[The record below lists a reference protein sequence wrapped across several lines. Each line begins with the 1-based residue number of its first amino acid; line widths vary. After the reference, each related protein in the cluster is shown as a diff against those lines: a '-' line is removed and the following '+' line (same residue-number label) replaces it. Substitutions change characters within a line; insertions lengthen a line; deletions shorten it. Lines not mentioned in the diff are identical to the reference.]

1 MRRSRAF
8 VGMLVTLSVAC
19 LGSSQSLPATKTPL
33 PSVAAA
39 RQAVR
44 DRLERAVAG
53 SQTLFARAKPP
64 DDYIKQLGL
73 DEIIRE
79 DGPLR
84 NGAWYPAL
92 REVREYWRV
101 RPWEIAYRSLGYAP
115 VPTVVSENWPT
126 RAEAPALRELLA
138 DEAPAIRGLAV
149 EALGALALP
158 EDIRRIGARLTDT
171 ATAAPALAR
180 TTMRSS
186 IIGYRPLDEDAPV
199 PLVWSER
206 TVGAYARAAVLLM
219 TGEGFDRRDSLGISF
234 SEWIDLHDLG
244 WESLWYWQQ
253 RVKRERYDAPPF
265 SPSSGEPAETAEH
278 RRKREADAYRT
289 ELRRRAASDL
299 NRLSADAQAKILL
312 LTHAPD
318 TYSSSGPVHPSFP
331 GFTLRIGRR
340 RILELLDGRNIW
352 SDSLDRSGVKSVLLM
367 RLAGLAPTILPAR
380 DWPHVREALEM
391 RAASHAETPVL
402 LSRLPSTG
410 ATGQLATRPRD
421 ESASGV
427 AARQA
432 VRDRLARA
440 VIGTRELFDSAPS
453 PPNDAFGDQRFAVIP
468 EDRPAVRRG
477 RFSFL
482 RDVRAYWRLRPWE
495 FAYGS
500 RSGEP
505 VPSVD
510 KEEWPTRDDAPA
522 LRDLVNDGDP
532 AIRGLAVEALGA
544 LGLPEDIRRIGSLLT
559 DGEAAAPA
567 LARFGHTRGTQPLS
581 LDDRDIVPMV
591 WSDRTV
597 GAYARAAVYL
607 MTGQTFADTGPSFS
621 SWLAAHDLG
630 WESLWYW
637 QNRLIR
643 EQFAVAA
650 VDPSPGEGKHEFSQR
665 WNVATKRYRVELRT
679 RTISDLDQLSADA
692 QAKVY
697 LLTYIGADLH
707 PVTGP
712 INTLFPEGFTLRI
725 GRARI
730 LELIDGHNLWKD
742 AIWSESLLLWRL
754 GRLAPTLLPADDWP
768 HVRDELEKRA
778 LRRAGMPVLVSRLLP
793 PARIG
798 QADDLRTRE
807 GFLRASLARAIG
819 DRRLQF
825 IAAEMVRTNVEM
837 QWPVLT
843 ATFDADPTVASWE
856 RLGLL
861 EALAEPPHSR
871 EKLVALAAFVDDPRN
886 AALLTQGQAE
896 VVIPERPEFAI
907 SVVRGN
913 FPAQLAIQALI
924 AFDGNGDYEWY
935 RLLPD
940 RGSGSQRD
948 AALGELRRAVHALLV
963 RKRGGAR

>member
-1 MRRSRAF
+1 MFDRA
-8 VGMLVTLSVAC
+8 
-19 LGSSQSLPATKTPL
+19 QP
-33 PSVAAA
+33 
-39 RQAVR
+39 Q
-44 DRLERAVAG
+44 DRYLME
-53 SQTLFARAKPP
+53 
-64 DDYIKQLGL
+64 LGL

-79 DGPLR
+79 DGPLL

-92 REVREYWRV
+92 RDVREYWRV
-101 RPWEIAYRSLGYAP
+101 RPWETAYAWLGYAP
-115 VPTVVSENWPT
+115 VPAVMTENWPT
-126 RAEAPALRELLA
+126 RAEAPALRELLT
-138 DEAPAIRGLAV
+138 DEVPAIRGLAV
-149 EALGALALP
+149 EALGALGLP
-158 EDIRRIGARLTDT
+158 EDIRRIGALLTDM
-171 ATAAPALAR
+171 AMAGPGLAR
-180 TTMRSS
+180 TRMRTS
-186 IIGYRPLDEDAPV
+186 IGGFSTLDEDSLV

-206 TVGAYARAAVLLM
+206 TVSAYARAAVLLM
-219 TGEGFDRRDSLGISF
+219 TGEGFDRRDSSGISF

-253 RVKRERYDAPPF
+253 RMKREQYAAPPF

-278 RRKREADAYRT
+278 RRKLEADAYRT

-312 LTHAPD
+312 LTHAPAA
-318 TYSSSGPVHPSFP
+318 YSSVGPVHPSFP

-352 SDSLDRSGVKSVLLM
+352 SDALDRSDVKSLLLM
-367 RLAGLAPTILPAR
+367 RLAGLAPTMLPAR

-391 RAASHAETPVL
+391 RAASHPETPVL
-402 LSRLPSTG
+402 LSRLSTG
-410 ATGQLATRPRD
+410 AIGQLATRPQS
-421 ESASGV
+421 ESAFDV

-453 PPNDAFGDQRFAVIP
+453 PPNDAFGDQRFAVSP
-468 EDRPAVRRG
+468 EDGPAVRRG

-482 RDVRAYWRLRPWE
+482 RDERAYWRLRPWE
-495 FAYGS
+495 LAYGS
-500 RSGEP
+500 RFSEP

-510 KEEWPTRDDAPA
+510 KEEWPTREDAPA

-559 DGEAAAPA
+559 DREAAAPA

-581 LDDRDIVPMV
+581 LDERDIVPMV

-607 MTGQTFADTGPSFS
+607 MTGQTFADSHPSFS

-637 QNRLIR
+637 QNRLVR

-650 VDPSPGEGKHEFSQR
+650 VEPSPGEGKHEFSQR
-665 WNVATKRYRVELRT
+665 WNVATTRYRVEQRK
-679 RTISDLDQLSADA
+679 RTISNLDQLSADA

-768 HVRDELEKRA
+768 HVRD
-778 LRRAGMPVLVSRLLP
+778 
-793 PARIG
+793 
-798 QADDLRTRE
+798 
-807 GFLRASLARAIG
+807 
-819 DRRLQF
+819 RRLQF

-837 QWPVLT
+837 QWPVLS

-896 VVIPERPEFAI
+896 VVIPERPEFTI

-913 FPAQLAIQALI
+913 APAQLAIQALI
-924 AFDGNGDYEWY
+924 AFDGKGDYGLY

-940 RGSGSQRD
+940 HGSASERD
-948 AALGELRRAVHALLV
+948 AALGELRRVVHALL
-963 RKRGGAR
+963 ARRPRPLSQPATIVDGE